1 MVYGI
6 ERPPRRPRP
15 AHFPTRHEGPSM
27 TPAADRFSATG
38 LRGFLPVLVVF
49 LAASVTGCG
58 RQEPGGAPAAS
69 GGPGPA
75 GRRLIF
81 ITNGDDPF
89 WDACNAG
96 LMEGARRHEI
106 AAAGLRV
113 VMEKNNG
120 TAQGQIEKLRQLA
133 SQSDVAGV
141 AISVIQAENAAIVEE
156 MRNLAA
162 KGVRVITVDGD
173 VNREKF
179 PDARP
184 WYIGTDNVVGGRLLG
199 TAARRLLERRGRS
212 SGGYVQ
218 FAGFTDNDNARARMN
233 GFKEAVGPAFTEID
247 RMSDEMDL
255 AKARDNVRSA
265 LVNHPELAALVGIW
279 AYNAP
284 AIAEVVQER
293 GVRDRTTVVTF
304 DAQAAAIEDMA
315 AGRIDAMVVQN
326 PFEMGVQTVRLLEA
340 MVSDDGATIREMFPR
355 AGEPE
360 GDLFTTGL
368 RLIVPDDAGGAAASA
383 PPLPTL
389 GPKDVDLEGV
399 EVMTLSRFREWLARY
414 GLSSS

>member
-1 MVYGI
+1 
-6 ERPPRRPRP
+6 
-15 AHFPTRHEGPSM
+15 M
-27 TPAADRFSATG
+27 TPTTASFLGMPRSRLLPPLALFLSTLLSALT
-38 LRGFLPVLVVF
+38 
-49 LAASVTGCG
+49 AGCG
-58 RQEPGGAPAAS
+58 RPDQVGAPTAPAGLAAPGGQGPS
-69 GGPGPA
+69 GK
-75 GRRLIF
+75 RLIC

-96 LMEGARRHEI
+96 LMEGAKRQNVDSL
-106 AAAGLRV
+106 GLRV

-156 MRNLAA
+156 MKNLAA
-162 KGVRVITVDGD
+162 KGVQVITVDGD

-199 TAARRLLERRGRS
+199 TVARKLLERRGRT

-233 GFKEAVGPAFTEID
+233 GFKEAVGEVFTEID

-255 AKARDNVRSA
+255 SKARDNVRTA
-265 LVNHPELAALVGIW
+265 LVNHPDLAALVGIW

-293 GVRDRTTVVTF
+293 RVRDRTTVVTF

-326 PFEMGVQTVRLLEA
+326 PFEMGVQTVRLLTA
-340 MVSDDGATIREMFPR
+340 MQAGDAVTIAEMFPR
-355 AGEPE
+355 AGQPG
-360 GDLFTTGL
+360 GDLLTTGL
-368 RLIVPDDAGGAAASA
+368 RLIVPDGAPDAAGSAGAARLE
-383 PPLPTL
+383 P
-389 GPKDVDLEGV
+389 GDIVVEGV
-399 EVMTLSRFREWLARY
+399 ETMKLSNFREWLARY